1 MRTSSRNATVAPT
14 VSFIF
19 THRTTFEHDSLHT
32 NTNRLKAKLRRNK
45 RWSGNV
51 ACVLENNRQ
60 ALALRNLF
68 TGDNLYTHIF
78 EQAIVSVSQLNNYLI
93 IATNTMIFSLDLLT
107 KEVKLINNDTEEIF
121 KCVTLQDGSIMVF
134 FDTFGGYT
142 IEKDLSTIRPI
153 MSSDFVGS
161 ILPMTNGKIAVRSSG
176 FFDEQ
181 DMIYIWDGQFT
192 KRDLLIEPKQAYGD
206 LIELYPNVLCFLGED
221 TIYMVNTLDG
231 TSQVYKEFGKLT
243 NLTKIKDGKFL
254 VYYMA
259 SQQVRI
265 YVDCKL
271 QYYLSAFVNK
281 VLGVVEPDVVAWQFG
296 SFVTFFDVENR
307 CELEKYSCKDNI
319 LCIIKDEV

>member
-1 MRTSSRNATVAPT
+1 MTTSRNATVTPT

-19 THRTTFEHDSLHT
+19 TQCTTFEHDSLHT
-32 NTNRLKAKLRRNK
+32 YTNRLKAKLRRNK

-60 ALALRNLF
+60 ALSLRNLF
-68 TGDNLYTHIF
+68 TGDNLHTHVF
-78 EQAIVSVSQLNNYLI
+78 EQAIVSVTQLKNYLI
-93 IATNTMIFSLDLLT
+93 IATDTMIFSLDLLT
-107 KEVKLINNDTEEIF
+107 KEVKLLNNDTEQIF
-121 KCVTLQDGSIMVF
+121 RCVKLPNDSILVF
-134 FDTFGGYT
+134 FDTFGGYM

-153 MSSDFVGS
+153 ESSDFVGS

-181 DMIYIWDGQFT
+181 DMIYIWDSQFV
-192 KRDLLIEPKQAYGD
+192 KRDLLIEPKQAYGE
-206 LIELYPNVLCFLGED
+206 LIELYPNVLCSLGED
-221 TIYMVNTLDG
+221 AIYMVNTVDG

-254 VYYMA
+254 VYDMA
-259 SQQVRI
+259 SQQVRFYI
-265 YVDCKL
+265 DCKM

-296 SFVTFFDVENR
+296 SFVTLFDVENR
-307 CELEKYSCKDNI
+307 CELGKHSCKDNI